1 MKIAF
6 LGDSVTQCANVT
18 AAQSW
23 PQIVGLF
30 NGYAIADI
38 INAGI
43 AGNTTAD
50 MLARVQNDVIALAPD
65 VCVMMMT
72 VNDKTHGLTLAQ
84 HETNLRSLI
93 SQLRAANIKV
103 VIASHPLYRSGVDT
117 WKAWVEKD
125 QSIAG
130 ELNIPYVDVFR
141 EYCFANLY
149 TTLNQYYTSSAELI
163 HQSVAGNAK
172 IAEVM
177 NRNIYA
183 GVFIKDP
190 PPPSGSCDELT
201 LALADLQLNG
211 ATIARLDRVK
221 AALI

>member
-1 MKIAF
+1 MKIVF
-6 LGDSVTQCANVT
+6 LGDSITACSNVT
-18 AAQSW
+18 LAQSW
-23 PQIVGLF
+23 PQIVGLA
-30 NGYAIADI
+30 NGYTSGNI
-38 INAGI
+38 INAGVP
-43 AGNTTAD
+43 GDETTQ
-50 MLARVQNDVIALAPD
+50 MLARVQSVINQAPD

-103 VIASHPLYRSGVDT
+103 VIASHPIYRSGVDT

-130 ELNIPYVDVFR
+130 ELGIPYVDVFR

-177 NRNIYA
+177 IRNNYA

-190 PPPSGSCDELT
+190 PPPSGGCDELT
-201 LALADLQLNG
+201 LALSDLQLNG
-211 ATIARLDRVK
+211 ATSARIDRVK
-221 AALI
+221 AAL